1 MVIAAAVTLPFGL
14 GDAQLVAHHPYL
26 LARLALVGVMA
37 TVLGF
42 GFEMQAL
49 RHLKPS
55 IVSVLLAL
63 DPAVAFLIGWLL
75 LDEVVNAWDLV
86 GLACVV
92 IAGVGVTYDAARV
105 DLKIV
110 L

>member
-1 MVIAAAVTLPFGL
+1 M
-14 GDAQLVAHHPYL
+14 
-26 LARLALVGVMA
+26 
-37 TVLGF
+37 LGF

-49 RHLKPS
+49 RHLRPS

-75 LDEVVNAWDLV
+75 LRERVTAWDLV
-86 GLACVV
+86 GRACLVLAG
-92 IAGVGVTYDAARV
+92 IGVTYDAAKE
-105 DLKIV
+105 DLKQV

>member
-1 MVIAAAVTLPFGL
+1 M
-14 GDAQLVAHHPYL
+14 
-26 LARLALVGVMA
+26 
-37 TVLGF
+37 LGF

-49 RHLKPS
+49 RHLRPS

-75 LDEVVNAWDLV
+75 LRERVTAWDLV
-86 GLACVV
+86 GLARVV
-92 IAGVGVTYDAARV
+92 LAGIGVTYDAAKE
-105 DLKIV
+105 DLKQV

>member
-1 MVIAAAVTLPFGL
+1 
-14 GDAQLVAHHPYL
+14 
-26 LARLALVGVMA
+26 
-37 TVLGF
+37 
-42 GFEMQAL
+42 
-49 RHLKPS
+49 
-55 IVSVLLAL
+55 
-63 DPAVAFLIGWLL
+63 VAFLIGWLL